1 MADLKLFTS
10 KIDGDL
16 KKECQIYCIREEIDF
31 IQLIDSALR
40 HEIGYVEET
49 TEDEKKLFD
58 KE

>member
-1 MADLKLFTS
+1 MDS
-10 KIDGDL
+10 EL

-40 HEIGYVEET
+40 HEIGYVKET
-49 TEDEKKLFD
+49 IEDEKKIFE